1 MKTIVLTGGGTA
13 GHVYPNIALNDY
25 LKKDYVVHYIG
36 GSGMEKDIV
45 SKEDNI
51 IFHQIDAIKLE
62 RKLTFK
68 NFLIPFKLIKS
79 ICQCKKLLKEIK
91 PNVIFSKGGY
101 VAVPVSIA
109 GKSLKVPIVSHE
121 SDLSLGLANKI
132 ILKCCD
138 KMCCTFENTIVA
150 NKKCVYT
157 GQPIR
162 KSILHGNKRNLSFF
176 QDLDK
181 SKPNLL
187 VMGGSSGAR
196 NINKMVIENIDKLT
210 ENFNVLHLTGKQNVE
225 KKDKKNY
232 FQIDY
237 AENIGDFLDLSDIV
251 ISRAGSGAIH
261 EILAMKKPM
270 LLIPLSKNISRGDQ
284 IENAKLFKEL
294 GYADVLEENDYDKNM
309 FFIKINNLYKNRQKY
324 IKNMS
329 KITNFN
335 ACENIIDLI
344 KQVEK

>member
-36 GSGMEKDIV
+36 GNGMEKDIV

-51 IFHQIDAIKLE
+51 IFHQIDAVKLE
-62 RKLTFK
+62 RRLTLK

-162 KSILHGNKRNLSFF
+162 KSILHGNKRNLSIF

-335 ACENIIDLI
+335 ACENIIDII